1 MKRITLNLIAFSIFA
16 SPIFADRI
24 PVEGWYKSLGG
35 KRGDS
40 WLDSGMRRH
49 FIDFKATA
57 DVTLYGEGFG
67 FKAKVQ
73 SDWALSMLDKVMNG
87 SIVARHIWTSE
98 NDSNSKFVGHS
109 KCDLT
114 SGSATCVMWFKG
126 FGKFDGKIME
136 LTFNEK
142 DAAETEENDNPN
154 LYMLEGI
161 VMDEPIAK

>member
-1 MKRITLNLIAFSIFA
+1 MKRITLNLIAFSLFA

-73 SDWALSMLDKVMNG
+73 SDWALSMLDKVIDG
-87 SIVARHIWTSE
+87 SIVAKHIWTSQKMIQILSLLGTV
-98 NDSNSKFVGHS
+98 NV
-109 KCDLT
+109 T
-114 SGSATCVMWFKG
+114 SRQA
-126 FGKFDGKIME
+126 
-136 LTFNEK
+136 LQP
-142 DAAETEENDNPN
+142 A
-154 LYMLEGI
+154 
-161 VMDEPIAK
+161 

>member
-1 MKRITLNLIAFSIFA
+1 MKRITLNLIAFSLFA

-49 FIDFKATA
+49 FIEFKATA

-67 FKAKVQ
+67 FKANVQ

-87 SIVARHIWTSE
+87 SIVAEH
-98 NDSNSKFVGHS
+98 
-109 KCDLT
+109 
-114 SGSATCVMWFKG
+114 
-126 FGKFDGKIME
+126 
-136 LTFNEK
+136 
-142 DAAETEENDNPN
+142 
-154 LYMLEGI
+154 
-161 VMDEPIAK
+161 MDFTK